1 MKYFSYGLIIAIF
14 ITFFVMIYYAS
25 YQGWGTTPL
34 HNSIGIYRVGSYN
47 SGGGSSSSSAL
58 RTGGTG
64 SRGTSSRGTSG
75 NFRSGSKAGRGK

>member
-34 HNSIGIYRVGSYN
+34 HNSVGIYRVGGYY
-47 SGGGSSSSSAL
+47 GGGST
-58 RTGGTG
+58 TGNGAVRNQTG
-64 SRGTSSRGTSG
+64 NSKGASG
-75 NFRSGSKAGRGK
+75 NFRSGSRAGRGK

>member
-34 HNSIGIYRVGSYN
+34 HNSVGIYRVGGYY
-47 SGGGSSSSSAL
+47 SGGGGAGNTSV
-58 RTGGTG
+58 RTQTGG
-64 SRGTSSRGTSG
+64 SRGASG
-75 NFRSGSKAGRGK
+75 NFRSGSKSGRGK

>member
-34 HNSIGIYRVGSYN
+34 HNSVGIYRVGSYN
-47 SGGGSSSSSAL
+47 SGGSSSSSGL
-58 RTGGTG
+58 RTGGTN
-64 SRGTSSRGTSG
+64 SRGASG